1 MTDFVHHEPRPGLLT
16 LHGELTAASARALH
30 ALLMSALAEHA
41 TVELDLLNVTKLD
54 TAAVQLFVFLHGEAL
69 KRGKVLRWLGF
80 SMAVQ
85 EVFEL
90 LDLTD
95 LVGRPGAVLWE

>member
-1 MTDFVHHEPRPGLLT
+1 MHHEPRPGVLT
-16 LHGELTAASARALH
+16 LHGELTSASARVLH
-30 ALLMSALAEHA
+30 ELLLATLEKHQ
-41 TVELDLLNVTKLD
+41 TIELDLLNVTKVD
-54 TAAVQLFVFLHGEAL
+54 TAAIQLFVFLHREANQ
-69 KRGKVLRWLGF
+69 RGKGLRWLGF

>member
-1 MTDFVHHEPRPGLLT
+1 MADFAHHEPRPGVLT
-16 LHGELTAASARALH
+16 LHGELTVASARALH
-30 ALLMSALAEHA
+30 DLLMKTLEEHPNI
-41 TVELDLLNVTKLD
+41 ELDLLNVTKLD
-54 TAAVQLFVFLHGEAL
+54 TSAVQQFVFLHREASQ
-69 KRGKVLRWLGF
+69 RGKSVRWLGF

-95 LVGRPGAVLWE
+95 LVGRPGAVLWD

>member
-1 MTDFVHHEPRPGLLT
+1 LTDFVHHEPRPGLLT
-16 LHGELTAASARALH
+16 LHGELTAASTRALH
-30 ALLMSALAEHA
+30 ELLMSTLAQHP

-54 TAAVQLFVFLHGEAL
+54 TAAVQLFVFLHREAM
-69 KRGKVLRWLGF
+69 KQGKALRWLGF

>member
-1 MTDFVHHEPRPGLLT
+1 MTEFVHHEPRPGLLA

-30 ALLMSALAEHA
+30 DLLMSTLAQHA
-41 TVELDLLNVTKLD
+41 TIELDLLNVTKLD
-54 TAAVQLFVFLHGEAL
+54 TSAVQLFMFLHREV
-69 KRGKVLRWLGF
+69 KKQGKVLRWLGF

-95 LVGRPGAVLWE
+95 LVGRPGAVLWD